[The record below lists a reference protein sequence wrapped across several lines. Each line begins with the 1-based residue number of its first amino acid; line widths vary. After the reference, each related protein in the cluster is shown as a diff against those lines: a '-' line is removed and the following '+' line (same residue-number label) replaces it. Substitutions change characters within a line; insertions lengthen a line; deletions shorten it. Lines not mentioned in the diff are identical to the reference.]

1 MAKKVKK
8 ISPEWVAL
16 IGLVTLEVGRAAV
29 GLLKDWNDERESKRK
44 QDKKKSDGDP
54 EDGSASSERKA
65 G

>member
-1 MAKKVKK
+1 MAKKAKK

-16 IGLVTLEVGRAAV
+16 IGWVTLEVGRAAV

-44 QDKKKSDGDP
+44 QDKKKNEGDP
-54 EDGSASSERKA
+54 QDGPSPSEKKA